1 MKYGPSVMFVVSCIT
16 GRTDGLEPKNTIS
29 QSFLHSGVNAYVGAT
44 RVTADP
50 GYLDPRPLPGGW
62 GIGTL
67 GLLKATF
74 NYLIRGEFP
83 DFHFGG
89 VIGEDFIIDL
99 IRDDSTTGR
108 ALRDAKNQYLPK
120 DANSTFYWTPP
131 LMGTAIPDFLLDQ
144 DNTIEPVQQF
154 KETRALAKKYVAIHE
169 FTLYGDPAFNPYQSQ
184 N

>member
-1 MKYGPSVMFVVSCIT
+1 VVSCIT
-16 GRTDGLEPKNTIS
+16 GRTDGLEPENTIS
-29 QSFLHSGVNAYVGAT
+29 QTFLHAGINAYVGAT

-50 GYLDPRPLPGGW
+50 GYLDPRPLPGGL

-74 NYLIRGEFP
+74 NYFVKNEYP
-83 DFHFGG
+83 DFHFGA
-89 VIGEDFIIDL
+89 VLGEDFIIDL

-131 LMGTAIPDFLLDQ
+131 LMSSAIPTFLNPLQDQ
-144 DNTIEPVQQF
+144 EPLPQSF
-154 KETRALAKKYVAIHE
+154 EETRALAKKYVAVHE
-169 FTLYGDPAFNPYQSQ
+169 FTLYGDPAFNPYQPL